1 MNELHR
7 EIWENGIHY
16 TLIGDYYFP
25 DVRSPEDCGSL
36 GRWADLHLAYMKEN
50 DPHAYVQLLMADR
63 LVPYLHA
70 FNMQAEERAQRLVE
84 QMKRAEDV
92 TEMLKARD
100 PMEWVRR
107 MNGIAA
113 RAEES
118 VLQEMVYR

>member
-1 MNELHR
+1 MVKSSTR
-7 EIWENGIHY
+7 EVISSALEEGWKNGAHVIS
-16 TLIGDYYFP
+16 D
-25 DVRSPEDCGSL
+25 PEDCSSF
-36 GRWADLHLAYMKEN
+36 GRWADLHMAYMNEN
-50 DPHAYVQLLMADR
+50 NTHAYVQLLMADR

-84 QMKRAEDV
+84 QMKRAEGV
-92 TEMLKARD
+92 TETLKARD

>member
-1 MNELHR
+1 MTELR
-7 EIWENGIHY
+7 KEIWENGIHY

-25 DVRSPEDCGSL
+25 DVRSPEECGSF
-36 GRWADLHLAYMKEN
+36 GRWADLHLAYMKEH
-50 DPHAYVQLLMADR
+50 DSHAYVQLLMADR
-63 LVPYLHA
+63 LVPYLQT
-70 FNMQAEERAQRLVE
+70 FNAQAEERAQRLME
-84 QMKRAEDV
+84 QMKWAEGV
-92 TEMLKARD
+92 TEALKARD

>member
-1 MNELHR
+1 MSELCK
-7 EIWENGIHY
+7 EIWEKGIHY
-16 TLIGDYYFP
+16 ALIGDYYFP
-25 DVRSPEDCGSL
+25 DVRSPEGCSSF
-36 GRWADLHLAYMKEN
+36 GRWADLHMAYMKEN
-50 DPHAYVQLLMADR
+50 NTHAYVQLLMADR

-84 QMKRAEDV
+84 QMKRAEGV
-92 TEMLKARD
+92 TETLKARD

>member
-1 MNELHR
+1 MNELRR

-25 DVRSPEDCGSL
+25 DVRSPEDCGSF
-36 GRWADLHLAYMKEN
+36 GKWADLHLAYMKEN
-50 DPHAYVQLLMADR
+50 DAHAYAQLLMADR
-63 LVPYLHA
+63 LVPYLQV
-70 FNMQAEERAQRLVE
+70 FNAQSEERMQRLVE
-84 QMKRAEDV
+84 QMKRAEGV
-92 TEMLKARD
+92 TETLKARD

>member
-1 MNELHR
+1 MNRKVTTETEMLR
-7 EIWENGIHY
+7 KARLRKGLSQQQVA
-16 TLIGDYYFP
+16 TLAGVHIRQYQRIEYGERP
-25 DVRSPEDCGSL
+25 
-36 GRWADLHLAYMKEN
+36 
-50 DPHAYVQLLMADR
+50 MADR

-84 QMKRAEDV
+84 QMKRAEGV
-92 TEMLKARD
+92 TETLKARD

>member
-1 MNELHR
+1 MNELRR

-25 DVRSPEDCGSL
+25 DVRSPEDCSSFGK
-36 GRWADLHLAYMKEN
+36 WADLHLAYMKEN
-50 DPHAYVQLLMADR
+50 DAHTYVQMLMADR
-63 LVPYLHA
+63 LVPYLQA
-70 FNMQAEERAQRLVE
+70 FNAQTEERMQRLVE
-84 QMKRAEDV
+84 QTKRAEGV
-92 TEMLKARD
+92 TEGLKARD

>member
-1 MNELHR
+1 MNDLR
-7 EIWENGIHY
+7 KEIWDNGIHY

-50 DPHAYVQLLMADR
+50 DPHAYAQLLMAAR
-63 LVPYLHA
+63 LVQYLQA
-70 FNMQAEERAQRLVE
+70 INAQAEERMLRRVE
-84 QMKRAEDV
+84 QMKQTEGV
-92 TEMLKARD
+92 TEGLKARD

-107 MNGIAA
+107 MDGIAA
-113 RAEES
+113 RAEEA

>member
-1 MNELHR
+1 MTELR
-7 EIWENGIHY
+7 KEIWENGIHY

-25 DVRSPEDCGSL
+25 DVRSPEDCEPL
-36 GRWADLHLAYMKEN
+36 GKWADLHLAYMKEN
-50 DPHAYVQLLMADR
+50 DHHAYVQLLMADR

-84 QMKRAEDV
+84 QMKRAEGV
-92 TEMLKARD
+92 TETLKARD